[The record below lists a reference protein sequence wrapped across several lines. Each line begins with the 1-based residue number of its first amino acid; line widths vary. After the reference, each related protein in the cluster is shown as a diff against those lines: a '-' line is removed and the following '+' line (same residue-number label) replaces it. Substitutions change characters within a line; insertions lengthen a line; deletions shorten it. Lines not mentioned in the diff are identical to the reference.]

1 MEIGWG
7 FQQTSL
13 FFASKTTIELLSNI
27 SKNPNTLEYVC
38 LAEFMESPVQRETLV
53 TLQTKSMKQA
63 AYSKSSVIKQLQ
75 DYQSP
80 CDTYSHRL
88 SLLNS
93 VLIDWFNPIRKLMQK
108 NIVILFGGILNVSS
122 LLLKP
127 VLGGHPVIF
136 RSSQD

>member
-38 LAEFMESPVQRETLV
+38 LAEFLVLRETL
-53 TLQTKSMKQA
+53 LTKSRYPQKVCNFHM
-63 AYSKSSVIKQLQ
+63 LR

-88 SLLNS
+88 SVLHN
-93 VLIDWFNPIRKLMQK
+93 VLIDWLNPIRKLMQK
-108 NIVILFGGILNVSS
+108 NYRHTFW
-122 LLLKP
+122 
-127 VLGGHPVIF
+127 GHSKRFHPSIETCI
-136 RSSQD
+136 RRTPCNI